1 MTSTSNADRLQI
13 WRALSDLFLDTEI
26 SDTTY
31 EYIARTI
38 EESGLSLTEAENI
51 LWYEV
56 YPVLEKNLRSITGVW
71 DGWSDAW
78 LLEHL
83 TRKCFAGPIQGKS
96 SIKKE
101 IRACWLRVIEIRPK
115 QVAH

>member
-1 MTSTSNADRLQI
+1 M

-26 SDTTY
+26 TDTTY

-38 EESGLSLTEAENI
+38 DESGLSLVEAENI

-83 TRKCFAGPIQGKS
+83 SRRSFAGDVRGRS
-96 SIKKE
+96 STKKE
-101 IRACWLRVIEIRPK
+101 IKASWLRVLDVLSKEE
-115 QVAH
+115 

>member
-1 MTSTSNADRLQI
+1 MVSMNNEDRIEI

-26 SDTTY
+26 TDTTY

-38 EESGLSLTEAENI
+38 DESGLSLTEAENI

-56 YPVLEKNLRSITGVW
+56 YPVLEKNLRSMTGVW

-83 TRKCFAGPIQGKS
+83 SKRSFTGAIGGKS

-101 IRACWLRVIEIRPK
+101 ITASWLRVLEVLSK
-115 QVAH
+115 EE